1 MADDKWDWY
10 DSRFAGADRAIEKF
24 LSSLTG
30 PHYNSD
36 NPRPAPKAQGTYAAP
51 KPRLPE
57 GWRQLQEGGVK
68 KAPAK
73 RLNRANG
80 AQEISHSTP
89 RVSKASRDPEEQA
102 RSVKRLGGK
111 RPVKRGEM

>member
-57 GWRQLQEGGVK
+57 GWTDAGKL
-68 KAPAK
+68 
-73 RLNRANG
+73 LNKQRGLREVSAR
-80 AQEISHSTP
+80 TP
-89 RVSKASRDPEEQA
+89 RASKASRDPEEQA